1 MLARNETI
9 FKWALYAGA
18 TAVFFLLQGAVL
30 QRITLWG
37 VIPFVFPILVA
48 VLGMY
53 EGPLPAS
60 VYALTVG
67 VLCDLLLPAS
77 IPCFYTLIFQK
88 LHCINCQ
95 FICFLCSQPSYCQYS
110 LSTVCITKSAWKLCL
125 SADFLPVDQIV
136 KYQSFIPAFRIHIIK
151 HRLYFSGYRKNPV
164 KIQITISVQFSGITG
179 VFIIYM

>member
-77 IPCFYTLIFQK
+77 IPCFYTLIFPAAG
-88 LHCINCQ
+88 
-95 FICFLCSQPSYCQYS
+95 LCAALISQS
-110 LSTVCITKSAWKLCL
+110 LLMKMFGAMTSS
-125 SADFLPVDQIV
+125 
-136 KYQSFIPAFRIHIIK
+136 
-151 HRLYFSGYRKNPV
+151 
-164 KIQITISVQFSGITG
+164 
-179 VFIIYM
+179 